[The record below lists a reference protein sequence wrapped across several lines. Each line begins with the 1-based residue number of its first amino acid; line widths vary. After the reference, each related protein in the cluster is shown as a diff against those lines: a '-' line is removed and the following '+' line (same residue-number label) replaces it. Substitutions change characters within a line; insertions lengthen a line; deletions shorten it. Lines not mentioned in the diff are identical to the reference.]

1 MIIYVVSY
9 ISYASFLININCNE
23 GMSFMTFV

>member
-9 ISYASFLININCNE
+9 ISYASSLININYNE